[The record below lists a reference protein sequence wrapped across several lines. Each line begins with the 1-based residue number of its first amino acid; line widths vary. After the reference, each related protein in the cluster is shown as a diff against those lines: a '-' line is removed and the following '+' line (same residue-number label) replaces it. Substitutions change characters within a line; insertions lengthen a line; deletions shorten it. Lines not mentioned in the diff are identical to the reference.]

1 MYSRKI
7 IHHKVHEKQSDTL
20 AANFLK
26 AAVHKENF
34 EWEEVQGEK
43 GRNLIKLKNKLILHS
58 DNGAPMKGK
67 NMLYQCYE
75 LGVQTHY
82 SRPRQSNVM
91 IMPILSLHLRFW
103 SIATLCPYQR
113 ALEPLRKRAHGVKIL
128 YLV

>member
-26 AAVHKENF
+26 AVVHKENF

-58 DNGAPMKGK
+58 YNGAQMKGK
-67 NMLYQCYE
+67 TCYTNAMS
-75 LGVQTHY
+75 LVYKHTTLALD
-82 SRPRQSNVM
+82 RVM
-91 IMPILSLHLRFW
+91 IMPILSLHLRF
-103 SIATLCPYQR
+103 
-113 ALEPLRKRAHGVKIL
+113 
-128 YLV
+128 